1 MAMPQT
7 CKPIRPTLSAFSNC
21 LFGFL
26 GRKCNFMKHFFLSLL
41 GLFLF
46 VGTANA
52 QFKLTSSGFV
62 STEDEAKNYTVI
74 EVPNTSKNE
83 LFKRAKMYL
92 NGLYNN
98 PKFVTSEVDN
108 EQIVIDALDAEEL
121 RIIFVMNGPNLW
133 QYSYKYTFEFKDNKV
148 RFIPVFKCLAN
159 IQNNDEIGLIG
170 VNVMGNCSGIFNK
183 KGKCLKD
190 KAKEAVET
198 STNDYFAAFVNAIK
212 NNTQQPTEDW

>member
-1 MAMPQT
+1 
-7 CKPIRPTLSAFSNC
+7 
-21 LFGFL
+21 
-26 GRKCNFMKHFFLSLL
+26 MKHFFLSLL

-170 VNVMGNCSGIFNK
+170 VNVMGNFSGIFNK